1 MANCAQKSDR
11 NQLGADNKA
20 VNEKLRQLGTTLE
33 QVVIAEG
40 AETPQ
45 TGPR

>member
-20 VNEKLRQLGTTLE
+20 VNEKLRQLGTT
-33 QVVIAEG
+33 
-40 AETPQ
+40 
-45 TGPR
+45 